1 MKHIKLFS
9 ILAGFILLTAPFFG
23 GCAEKETA
31 EMKVVTTTS
40 LLEQIV
46 DRIAGEKVE
55 VVNIIP
61 PAQCPGHFDVKPGDV
76 QTLSDATL
84 FLMHGWQGEKFTEE
98 LIASAANENLVSIQI
113 NASAGENQNWM
124 SPPVQKDAVD
134 KVAAALSQVD
144 AANSAFYTERAN
156 AYKAEIDAKTADMQN
171 QIADKNFS
179 DIKVMCNDQLTG
191 LVRWMG
197 LDLVQTYGRPD
208 SLTPQVL
215 KDLVDTARAEGV
227 VLFIDNLQAGV
238 GAAAQLADEIDVD
251 YVVFTNFP
259 GGFDGTETWE
269 KAIQYDI
276 DLIVEVISKQ

>member
-1 MKHIKLFS
+1 
-9 ILAGFILLTAPFFG
+9 
-23 GCAEKETA
+23 
-31 EMKVVTTTS
+31 
-40 LLEQIV
+40 
-46 DRIAGEKVE
+46 
-55 VVNIIP
+55 
-61 PAQCPGHFDVKPGDV
+61 
-76 QTLSDATL
+76 
-84 FLMHGWQGEKFTEE
+84 
-98 LIASAANENLVSIQI
+98 
-113 NASAGENQNWM
+113 
-124 SPPVQKDAVD
+124 
-134 KVAAALSQVD
+134 
-144 AANSAFYTERAN
+144 
-156 AYKAEIDAKTADMQN
+156 
-171 QIADKNFS
+171 
-179 DIKVMCNDQLTG
+179 
-191 LVRWMG
+191 MG